1 VRQMKKYK
9 DAMEERFVYSADS
22 FVLAYLFTDGQTDC
36 LNTENFTTRW
46 FLRRHSPFLTRTAF
60 RPIHRHAPRGFPAIS
75 ANPPT
80 SIQTRYT
87 RPSSVIDN
95 D

>member
-1 VRQMKKYK
+1 MSQMKKYK
-9 DAMEERFVYSADS
+9 EAMEERFVYSADS

-60 RPIHRHAPRGFPAIS
+60 RPIHRHAPRAFPEIS